1 MQEPSSDLDR
11 LAHEVIG
18 AAIEVHRRLGPGFL
32 EAVYENALVIELKL
46 RGIRYQT
53 QVNVKLDYKGFEVG
67 THRLDLLVE
76 EQLVVELK
84 AVDKVLPIHEAQV
97 MSYLKATNAQLGL
110 LINFNAPLLR
120 DGGIRRMILNA

>member
-1 MQEPSSDLDR
+1 M
-11 LAHEVIG
+11 
-18 AAIEVHRRLGPGFL
+18 
-32 EAVYENALVIELKL
+32 
-46 RGIRYQT
+46 
-53 QVNVKLDYKGFEVG
+53 
-67 THRLDLLVE
+67 
-76 EQLVVELK
+76 ELK